1 VKLFQRFNRRFE
13 CTTTIRHR
21 RAYISTDGK
30 FITNRSHGWGSTL
43 SGKHWYPLVRGAS
56 RWLDTQGGSNIV
68 FPSAKT
74 SNASRNAG
82 GDGVVGTSLHRFLLR
97 FRLRWVT
104 SGTSVGTSTG
114 SDGSGAL
121 ACRLEWRSIHTQ
133 NPKQTAVMA
142 STATVAGSIV
152 FSSCFDSPRAALLF
166 TTSSVRRREGTFLD
180 HSSFHLAPFVRYRA
194 IAPFGQLE
202 TSFLSIREFRSMMPS
217 WNG

>member
-1 VKLFQRFNRRFE
+1 MSRHLSLVHGPCGRLRGLPFDWK
-13 CTTTIRHR
+13 TINPAAWPPQAKTEPQYNAAQSLTCMAATPCRDHR
-21 RAYISTDGK
+21 RLVVHDGEAPVDRPDPTA
-30 FITNRSHGWGSTL
+30 IT
-43 SGKHWYPLVRGAS
+43 
-56 RWLDTQGGSNIV
+56 GG
-68 FPSAKT
+68 
-74 SNASRNAG
+74 RN
-82 GDGVVGTSLHRFLLR
+82 GVVGTSLHRFLLR

-133 NPKQTAVMA
+133 NPRKTAVMA

-152 FSSCFDSPRAALLF
+152 FSSGFDSPKPALLF
-166 TTSSVRRREGTFLD
+166 THSSVRWREGTFLD

-202 TSFLSIREFRSMMPS
+202 TSTLSIREFRSMMPA